1 MSPGFPKGVAG
12 YIKSRLRDT
21 CAVLGNSNGYARDDL
36 AGTWRILGEWL
47 NLYATIVALGVLN
60 LFGVAFAN
68 SLDVLSDPAVLGIVG
83 FMYLVEFFADK
94 TPGVDSVWDALHTLI
109 CGPAGALL
117 VAGAVVDAGEPL
129 IVAAALLG
137 GSAVA
142 LRVVRQKANSR
153 VIVNILPELVSNWIV
168 LLLEDIIVIVGI
180 SLAVA
185 KPVFFFA
192 LLGVFCLF
200 TQFGSY
206 RRSGGALS
214 RYSRDFFQRKPVEAQ
229 KWKDRKA
236 EDSTSIT
243 PKNRYLN
250 KVLELCA
257 GTPLSVAAFYRLE
270 IDNNITALIRCALAP
285 GRTRQVASYSST
297 IHGPDSGSV
306 RSARWITGVSSQ
318 PVAGPK

>member
-1 MSPGFPKGVAG
+1 M
-12 YIKSRLRDT
+12 
-21 CAVLGNSNGYARDDL
+21 GNSNGYARDDL

-60 LFGVAFAN
+60 LFGVAALPN

-94 TPGVDSVWDALHTLI
+94 TPGVDSVWDATHTFI

-142 LRVVRQKANSR
+142 LGSHATKANSR

-200 TQFGSY
+200 AVWLIPKIWRGLKSIFARFFPAKADGSPKVE
-206 RRSGGALS
+206 GPES
-214 RYSRDFFQRKPVEAQ
+214 RGFDLYHTKE
-229 KWKDRKA
+229 
-236 EDSTSIT
+236 
-243 PKNRYLN
+243 
-250 KVLELCA
+250 
-257 GTPLSVAAFYRLE
+257 
-270 IDNNITALIRCALAP
+270 
-285 GRTRQVASYSST
+285 
-297 IHGPDSGSV
+297 
-306 RSARWITGVSSQ
+306 
-318 PVAGPK
+318 